1 MTSFT
6 HKLRQGLR
14 AVPARVW
21 AGLLTVC
28 CLSLTLGALLLSV
41 NVVYVSD
48 SDGNRRMLITGVE
61 DPAELMAMSGI
72 VAEEQDDI
80 YYTAYN
86 GNLASLNIQR
96 AFPVYV
102 QADGALSTT
111 KLCSGTVQQALD
123 LAGITLGEHDYT
135 EPSLHTPIEEDMEI
149 TVHRVEYQ
157 DTVVDQPIPYET
169 EYRYTSLYHRS
180 RGKTV
185 TLQEGIEGNDRI
197 ATRARVVDGV
207 VESSKVVS
215 VERTAEPQNAI
226 IKAYQAGA
234 PVSSMEGPEVVN
246 GVPSTYS
253 RVLTGRAT
261 AYSGSGRG
269 ASGLGLYE
277 GTVAVDPNV
286 IPYGTKLYIT
296 STDGKF
302 VYGYAIATDTGTAL
316 REGHAL
322 VDLYFNSYSDAVTAA
337 VHQVN
342 VYIIE

>member
-1 MTSFT
+1 MTKFT
-6 HKLRQGLR
+6 EHLRRRWR
-14 AVPARVW
+14 AIPKRVW
-21 AGLLTVC
+21 ACLLTLC
-28 CLSLTLGALLLSV
+28 CLSLTLCALIFSV

-48 SDGNRRMLITGVE
+48 SDGNRRMLVTAVT
-61 DPAELMAMSGI
+61 DPQRLMEMSGI
-72 VAEEQDDI
+72 RAEAEDDV
-80 YYTAYN
+80 YFTAYN

-96 AFPVYV
+96 AFPVYI
-102 QADGALSTT
+102 QADGALHSTE
-111 KLCSGTVQQALD
+111 LCTGTVQQALD
-123 LAGITLGEHDYT
+123 LAGISLGEHDYT
-135 EPSLHTPIEEDMEI
+135 EPSLHTPIEEGMEI

-157 DTVVDQPIPYET
+157 DSYQDQAVPYET
-169 EYRYTSLYHRS
+169 EYRYTSLYHRNRYAS
-180 RGKTV
+180 V
-185 TLQEGIEGNDRI
+185 TLQQGVEGVDRI
-197 ATRARVVDGV
+197 TTRSRVVDGV
-207 VESSKVVS
+207 VESTQVLG
-215 VERTAEPQNAI
+215 VERIQEPQNEI

-234 PVSSMEGPEVVN
+234 PVSQMEGPEVVD
-246 GVPSTYS
+246 GVPSSYT

-296 STDGKF
+296 SADGSF

-322 VDLYFNSYSDAVTAA
+322 VDLYFESYSDAVTAA

-342 VYIIE
+342 VYVIG

>member
-1 MTSFT
+1 
-6 HKLRQGLR
+6 
-14 AVPARVW
+14 
-21 AGLLTVC
+21 
-28 CLSLTLGALLLSV
+28 
-41 NVVYVSD
+41 
-48 SDGNRRMLITGVE
+48 
-61 DPAELMAMSGI
+61 
-72 VAEEQDDI
+72 
-80 YYTAYN
+80 
-86 GNLASLNIQR
+86 
-96 AFPVYV
+96 
-102 QADGALSTT
+102 
-111 KLCSGTVQQALD
+111 
-123 LAGITLGEHDYT
+123 
-135 EPSLHTPIEEDMEI
+135 
-149 TVHRVEYQ
+149 
-157 DTVVDQPIPYET
+157 
-169 EYRYTSLYHRS
+169 
-180 RGKTV
+180 
-185 TLQEGIEGNDRI
+185 
-197 ATRARVVDGV
+197 
-207 VESSKVVS
+207 
-215 VERTAEPQNAI
+215 
-226 IKAYQAGA
+226 
-234 PVSSMEGPEVVN
+234 MEGPEVVN